1 MHNVEESKYME
12 SVLHYVYIYIYTS
25 KMECLICALVIPFY

>member
-12 SVLHYVYIYIYTS
+12 SVSHYLYIY
-25 KMECLICALVIPFY
+25 KMECLICALVISFY

>member
-12 SVLHYVYIYIYTS
+12 SVSHYLYIYIRWS
-25 KMECLICALVIPFY
+25 VICALVISFY